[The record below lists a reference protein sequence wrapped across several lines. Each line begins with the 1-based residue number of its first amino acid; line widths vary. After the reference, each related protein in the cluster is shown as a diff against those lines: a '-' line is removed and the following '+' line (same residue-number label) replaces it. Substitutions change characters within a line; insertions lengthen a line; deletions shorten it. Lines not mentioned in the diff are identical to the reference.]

1 MTACEIL
8 LLHTRQIVKHRLL
21 SRKIRFTLGGTAP
34 PDLGPAA
41 CRRPRSRRTLLLH
54 RFDSMSPLSMDVFR
68 LCRPLYRAALLLA
81 WMAAPAARAA
91 DPAGTPSLAARI
103 EALGELGRFAPGP
116 ARTALRQLEGAAR
129 AAPAPIKHAFLFHL
143 SQAERGT
150 GDTKAA
156 LALADELIASAE
168 SKAAPDQ
175 AALARGLLSKA
186 TTLSE
191 LKQLKASHALV
202 WRADSLATATASGQ
216 AALRVDTAVAS
227 GQAHAEDGDY
237 PAALAALAG
246 ASNLA
251 RQTGQVIPQ
260 VVALNALARLYD
272 QLKEYEKGFAALD
285 EAYAVA
291 APAGV
296 PGHVALLKNSEYG
309 LAIDTGQRARAQR
322 ALLAGLALERRI
334 GAAPLVA
341 NSLVNLSDLALK
353 DRRFSQAAGY
363 ARDAMQAA
371 QALGSPHRAAV
382 ARFNLGLALLGQP
395 QAGMHAEG
403 KRHADAAIAVLA
415 GEGDLPP
422 LQSAWQEYADAL
434 EAAGDA
440 PAALR
445 ALRALRHERS
455 LSDQL
460 FKKQRQEAVWNLEE
474 KFGAAKKAREI
485 ASLHQENALKSA
497 LIDNNRLQ
505 QKVWWLLAAALTF
518 GAILTAFLYRQVRRA
533 NPHLKRSNLEL
544 KHQSSR
550 DPLTGLYNRR
560 HFLEAMRLQAG
571 RAADLANTGSGALF
585 LIDVD
590 HFKHV
595 NDAHGHG
602 VGDQVLVMIAGQLR
616 EILRETDM
624 IVRWGGEEFLA
635 WLPELKR
642 SRLNEVAARLLAGIA
657 ARPLLHQGAVIPVTV
672 SIGYAAF
679 PLPGAGRALGW
690 ERLLHLV
697 DMALY
702 MAKSHGRNRAYGLA
716 ELASADSATL
726 DALDAGLEQA
736 WRAGTVDMAVVVGR

>member
-1 MTACEIL
+1 
-8 LLHTRQIVKHRLL
+8 
-21 SRKIRFTLGGTAP
+21 
-34 PDLGPAA
+34 
-41 CRRPRSRRTLLLH
+41 
-54 RFDSMSPLSMDVFR
+54 MDVFR
-68 LCRPLYRAALLLA
+68 HCRPLYRAALLLA
-81 WMAAPAARAA
+81 CLLAPAAWAA
-91 DPAGTPSLAARI
+91 DPDAGLDLAARI
-103 EALGELGRFAPGP
+103 AALGELGRFAPAQ

-129 AAPAPIKHAFLFHL
+129 AAPAPVKHAFLFHL

-150 GDTKAA
+150 GDTRAA
-156 LALADELIASAE
+156 LSLADELIASAE
-168 SKAAPDQ
+168 SKTAPDQ

-202 WRADSLATATASGQ
+202 WRADRLATALATAGGQ
-216 AALRVDTAVAS
+216 AALRVDTAVAG
-227 GQAHAEDGDY
+227 GQAHAQDGDY
-237 PAALAALAG
+237 PAALAALVG
-246 ASNLA
+246 AANLA

-272 QLKEYEKGFAALD
+272 QLKEYDKGFAALD

-309 LAIDTGQRARAQR
+309 LAIDTDQRARAQR
-322 ALLAGLALERRI
+322 ALLAGLALERKI

-341 NSLVNLSDLALK
+341 NSLINLSDLALK
-353 DRRFSQAAGY
+353 DQRFAEAAGY

-371 QALGSPHRAAV
+371 QNLGSAHRTAV
-382 ARFNLGLALLGQP
+382 ARFNLGLALLGQH
-395 QAGMHAEG
+395 QAALNAEG

-415 GEGDLPP
+415 AEGDLPAT
-422 LQSAWQEYADAL
+422 QSAWQEYADAL
-434 EAAGDA
+434 EASGDA
-440 PAALR
+440 AGALR
-445 ALRALRHERS
+445 ALRRERS
-455 LSDQL
+455 LSNQL
-460 FKKQRQEAVWNLEE
+460 FQKERQEAIWNLEE
-474 KFGAAKKAREI
+474 KFGAEKKAREI

-497 LIDNNRLQ
+497 QIDNARLQ

-533 NPHLKRSNLEL
+533 NAHLKRSNLEL

-571 RAADLANTGSGALF
+571 RAALPGNADSGALF

-602 VGDQVLVMIAGQLR
+602 VGDQVLVMIASQLR

-642 SRLNEVAARLLAGIA
+642 SRLNEVAARLLAGIS

-672 SIGYAAF
+672 SIGYACF
-679 PLPGAGRALGW
+679 PLPGAGSALGW

-716 ELASADSATL
+716 ELGSADSATL

>member
-1 MTACEIL
+1 
-8 LLHTRQIVKHRLL
+8 
-21 SRKIRFTLGGTAP
+21 
-34 PDLGPAA
+34 
-41 CRRPRSRRTLLLH
+41 
-54 RFDSMSPLSMDVFR
+54 MDVFR
-68 LCRPLYRAALLLA
+68 HCRPLYRAALLLA
-81 WMAAPAARAA
+81 CLLAPAAWAA
-91 DPAGTPSLAARI
+91 DPQAGPDLAARI
-103 EALGELGRFAPGP
+103 EALGELGRFAPAQ

-129 AAPAPIKHAFLFHL
+129 AAPAPVKNAFLFHL

-150 GDTKAA
+150 GDTKTA
-156 LALADELIASAE
+156 LRLADELIASAE
-168 SKAAPDQ
+168 SKTAPDQ
-175 AALARGLLSKA
+175 AGLARGLLSKA

-202 WRADSLATATASGQ
+202 WRADSLATAIATANGQ
-216 AALRVDTAVAS
+216 AALRVDTAVAG

-237 PAALAALAG
+237 PAALAALVG
-246 ASNLA
+246 AANLA

-272 QLKEYEKGFAALD
+272 QLKEYDKGFAALD

-291 APAGV
+291 APAAV

-309 LAIDTGQRARAQR
+309 LAIDTDQRARAQR
-322 ALLAGLALERRI
+322 ALLAGLALERKI

-341 NSLVNLSDLALK
+341 NSLINLSDLALK
-353 DRRFSQAAGY
+353 ERNFSEAAGY

-371 QALGSPHRAAV
+371 QTLGSAHRAAV
-382 ARFNLGLALLGQP
+382 ARFNLGLALLGQH
-395 QAGMHAEG
+395 QAPLNAEG

-415 GEGDLPP
+415 GEGDLPAM
-422 LQSAWQEYADAL
+422 QSAWQEYADAL

-445 ALRALRHERS
+445 ALRRERS
-455 LSDQL
+455 LSNQL
-460 FKKQRQEAVWNLEE
+460 FQKERQEAIWNLEE
-474 KFGAAKKAREI
+474 KFGAEKKAREI

-497 LIDNNRLQ
+497 QIDNARLQ

-533 NPHLKRSNLEL
+533 NAHLKRSNLEL

-560 HFLEAMRLQAG
+560 HFLEAMRQQAG
-571 RAADLANTGSGALF
+571 RAALAGTADSGALF

-602 VGDQVLVMIAGQLR
+602 VGDQVLVMIASQLR

-642 SRLNEVAARLLAGIA
+642 SRLNEVAARLLAGIS

-672 SIGYAAF
+672 SIGYASF
-679 PLPGAGRALGW
+679 PLPGAGSALGW